1 MKLFVM
7 SSDEALINKIKE
19 RKVFTS
25 VQQINDV
32 EKSSKDGYL
41 LISDRVL
48 PYSELST
55 IEFENKRYFTC

>member
-48 PYSELST
+48 PYS
-55 IEFENKRYFTC
+55 K